1 MAIYSGFSH
10 WRWWFS
16 IVMWQFTRGYS
27 RIFQDP
33 EQIGQSWWFQVSP
46 LHHAPQLVHRGDT
59 REVSL
64 ARSSGNE
71 GDDAGPMGQWWMDL
85 GLGKW
90 VEVNYGFAQTWLGNP
105 KVWMWKKK
113 SGNLSSTPC
122 LMTAKGFGI
131 VSTIGDTPS
140 HDQVDKCSG
149 WTWWPSYKPWERMGF
164 QILR

>member
-1 MAIYSGFSH
+1 M
-10 WRWWFS
+10 
-16 IVMWQFTRGYS
+16 V
-27 RIFQDP
+27 IFHSYVSLPEGIQDP

-46 LHHAPQLVHRGDT
+46 LHHSPQLVHRGDT

-131 VSTIGDTPS
+131 VSRSGIPQVMTKLINVRGEHD
-140 HDQVDKCSG
+140 DQVINHGREWGSKYWDNPLSRQQ
-149 WTWWPSYKPWERMGF
+149 RMG
-164 QILR
+164 RKT